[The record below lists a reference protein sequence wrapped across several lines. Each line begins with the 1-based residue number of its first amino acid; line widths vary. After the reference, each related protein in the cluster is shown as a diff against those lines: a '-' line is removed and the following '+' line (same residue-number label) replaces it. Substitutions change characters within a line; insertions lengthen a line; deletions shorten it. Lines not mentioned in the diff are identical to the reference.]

1 MKHFISLEELSMK
14 EGLLGNEAFFIG
26 MSLGI
31 ALYQHKAI
39 AAYERG
45 QLLLINEELYYLQ
58 TGKND

>member
-1 MKHFISLEELSMK
+1 MK
-14 EGLLGNEAFFIG
+14 EGFLGNEVFFIG
-26 MSLGI
+26 MSLEI
-31 ALYQHKAI
+31 ALYQQKAI